1 MSKEVE
7 VMSLTYNEL
16 VRLFEASV
24 CDIVFT
30 KADGSERE
38 MTCTLNPFSEEMEL
52 IEEGHNNSSRES
64 ITVWDLEKKDWRS
77 FRKNNLTKCNVITS
91 IVEGPGRW

>member
-30 KADGSERE
+30 KADGSERK
-38 MTCTLNPFSEEMEL
+38 MTSTLNQF
-52 IEEGHNNSSRES
+52 
-64 ITVWDLEKKDWRS
+64 
-77 FRKNNLTKCNVITS
+77 
-91 IVEGPGRW
+91 